1 MLLPDTL
8 PLELRDTLMVELTV
22 PVGQAVK
29 LGARVGLP
37 LLLLQGE
44 AVSDGDRLDVTQA
57 DAVGLEDG
65 QELKLALEV
74 TLATSPAREW
84 REVAGAWRGHHQVRS
99 CACAGAPV
107 SPMAASW
114 SGCTSLTPHPGVTLW
129 HSGQAAIRAVSL

>member
-29 LGARVGLP
+29 LGDRVGLP

-74 TLATSPAREW
+74 TLALVVWEG
-84 REVAGAWRGHHQVRS
+84 EVEGE
-99 CACAGAPV
+99 
-107 SPMAASW
+107 
-114 SGCTSLTPHPGVTLW
+114 
-129 HSGQAAIRAVSL
+129 